1 VAAPA
6 RKKSGTSVRSLNGRD
21 RGEAGALAAQE
32 TEVGRAGCGKL
43 TCQLIWQCPPV
54 QVQARAHELKILTRS
69 NASVLSPFE
78 AEALRSTIASSIR
91 ELCFSGIAVVA
102 VSRTFPG
109 YILEV
114 VKELPGDV
122 SDYDD
127 DRQAAMAEIM
137 DILK

>member
-1 VAAPA
+1 M
-6 RKKSGTSVRSLNGRD
+6 
-21 RGEAGALAAQE
+21 
-32 TEVGRAGCGKL
+32 
-43 TCQLIWQCPPV
+43 

-69 NASVLSPFE
+69 NTSVLSPFE

-109 YILEV
+109 YILEA

-122 SDYDD
+122 ADYDD
-127 DRQAAMAEIM
+127 DRQAAMAEIIAS
-137 DILK
+137 DFLNLFTPSPITLSLTNSDCVVCSW